1 MIWPKAVGGLRLCL
15 RRDDLDRAI
24 SERVHHVLSWLL
36 LGSAIGERLLLAS
49 SQRPIGDILVASQD
63 PVRLAGP
70 HHKA

>member
-15 RRDDLDRAI
+15 GRDDLDWAI

-63 PVRLAGP
+63 AIGLAGT
-70 HHKA
+70 HDKA